1 LLESKLSITK
11 ALIKKPKNGGRPP
24 MFMKE
29 RNRMVDRVVDDLN
42 SGRENKE
49 LVFNRMALRIVVD
62 TIKR

>member
-1 LLESKLSITK
+1 
-11 ALIKKPKNGGRPP
+11 

-49 LVFNRMALRIVVD
+49 LVFTRIGA
-62 TIKR
+62 